1 LPPGF
6 ILSQKTILR
15 NAHPNPSKPK
25 SGVVCVQDAV
35 FDEKGDEADNLG
47 YDEVL
52 KKT

>member
-15 NAHPNPSKPK
+15 NVHFNPSKPK
-25 SGVVCVQDAV
+25 AGVVCVQDAV
-35 FDEKGDEADNLG
+35 FDEKGDEVNHLG